1 MLRTMP
7 LAAMTV
13 KNMCMD
19 VANKQF
25 NGLVEPP
32 KPIAFLT
39 DSDQQES
46 RIRKFQGKIQAIAF
60 DQDIYRVWAYNTRD
74 FTK

>member
-1 MLRTMP
+1 MN
-7 LAAMTV
+7 V
-13 KNMCMD
+13 KNMKHVRYLSD

-46 RIRKFQGKIQAIAF
+46 RSKFPCKIQAIAF
-60 DQDIYRVWAYNTRD
+60 DQDIYGVSAYNTRD
-74 FTK
+74 FRK